1 MLSEEI
7 QKKLKP
13 TLENIIKTSDLNSLT
28 LRVARRDLEKE
39 LNLEEKIL
47 DNHPY
52 KDQIKTWTDEIIS
65 KLQSNKEEEEEEKTK
80 KDTTTKK
87 EKN

>member
-1 MLSEEI
+1 
-7 QKKLKP
+7 
-13 TLENIIKTSDLNSLT
+13 

-65 KLQSNKEEEEEEKTK
+65 KVNIYIYICIYK
-80 KDTTTKK
+80 KKK
-87 EKN
+87 KKKK